1 MCIAKTYGLHMTYRR
16 HLSVSFA
23 LAIYCNNPGA
33 SSQKKTQA
41 TWQQLNKEMEDN
53 FMRNVCS
60 PPILINTPEVQT
72 VTLLERKIHG
82 IKMWRFSND
91 RTKQFLI
98 KFYIEEISTEH
109 KLQKFNVL
117 LGGQPTLL
125 GVKMILL
132 GSHNAQAYAHRSD
145 EDSTSVH
152 LMLNHGCHTYEEF
165 KTDLNLA
172 IERANNH

>member
-1 MCIAKTYGLHMTYRR
+1 MVDASNYGVGGVLQQKVADMWCLIAFFSRR
-16 HLSVSFA
+16 MNHSESR
-23 LAIYCNNPGA
+23 
-33 SSQKKTQA
+33 
-41 TWQQLNKEMEDN
+41 
-53 FMRNVCS
+53 RNVCS